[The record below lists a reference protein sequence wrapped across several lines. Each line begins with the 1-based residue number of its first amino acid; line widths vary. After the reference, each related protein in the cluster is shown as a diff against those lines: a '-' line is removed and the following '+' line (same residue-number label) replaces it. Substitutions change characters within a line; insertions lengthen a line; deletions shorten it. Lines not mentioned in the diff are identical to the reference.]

1 MKISELSIIY
11 GFKGEAVF
19 FDLHTFISKNGAHS
33 LNDFYTTALFAVND
47 YFNNIITLNDSLF
60 WLPFEEENKPFR
72 IQDLNEEYIL
82 EFKCEGNVYY
92 KIKEIVQKYW

>member
-47 YFNNIITLNDSLF
+47 YFNNIITLNDFYSGFL
-60 WLPFEEENKPFR
+60 LKKR
-72 IQDLNEEYIL
+72 INLL
-82 EFKCEGNVYY
+82 EFK
-92 KIKEIVQKYW
+92 I